1 MPKLNQFSTYRFNVG
16 WTVAY
21 TAMPKEADNPRTEK
35 ERARYLGRAAVYRF
49 CVSSVAMPSWSWY
62 NLEASLGVLPLA
74 FEVALLKILR
84 KVGMEVKKTNIKAV
98 KPAMEEVLG
107 EGSMRDSEMP
117 RRCGRGEHE
126 SPLQN
131 KCKEWQDH
139 LS

>member
-1 MPKLNQFSTYRFNVG
+1 
-16 WTVAY
+16 
-21 TAMPKEADNPRTEK
+21 MPKEADNPRNEK

-84 KVGMEVKKTNIKAV
+84 KVGMEVKKTNIRAV

-107 EGSMRDSEMP
+107 EGSMRDSEMT
-117 RRCGRGEHE
+117 RRCGRGEHGFLPQNQWTE
-126 SPLQN
+126 SH
-131 KCKEWQDH
+131 DH

>member
-1 MPKLNQFSTYRFNVG
+1 
-16 WTVAY
+16 
-21 TAMPKEADNPRTEK
+21 MPKEADNPRTEK

-117 RRCGRGEHE
+117 RRCGSGEHE
-126 SPLQN
+126 FLLQN
-131 KCKEWQDH
+131 KCRESQDH